1 MKSYYFFVSYQIFS
15 KGGALIGTGHS
26 LESISTG
33 VEGGEF
39 EHFGLKELR
48 KSLLKQAMKENGL
61 VDETCKLIFTSIN
74 ELSKG
79 LWNQLADNDVTAREN
94 EDKVRDS
101 KLKREAK
108 NDEKG

>member
-1 MKSYYFFVSYQIFS
+1 MKSYYFFVAYQIYS
-15 KGGALIGTGHS
+15 KGGVLLGTGHS

-39 EHFGLKELR
+39 EHFGFKELG

-61 VDETCKLIFTSIN
+61 VDETCHLIFTSIN

-79 LWNQLADNDVTAREN
+79 LWNQLACNDVTARVN

-101 KLKREAK
+101 KLKREA
-108 NDEKG
+108 NDDGKK